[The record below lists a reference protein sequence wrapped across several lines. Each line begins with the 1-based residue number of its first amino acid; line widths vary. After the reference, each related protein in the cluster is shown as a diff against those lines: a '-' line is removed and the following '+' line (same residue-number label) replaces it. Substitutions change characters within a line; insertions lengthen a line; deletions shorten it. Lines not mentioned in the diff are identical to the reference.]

1 MKLDLSQIKSITKG
15 AVRITEENGTYN
27 FHRFTEEQEEMYKE
41 RSADYYKKTFA
52 TAGVKFLFETD
63 SKFIKLT
70 GTVLSG
76 SSRKYYSIDVFVN
89 GKPVGYIDNFENV
102 ELPVNYTTFDL
113 PIGDFSKSISLGE
126 GVKTV
131 CVYMPWSAAV
141 KFEEISVADG
151 SFVKGIK
158 TDKKLLVFG
167 DSITQGYDA
176 LRPSNRYISRIA
188 ESIGAEEI
196 NKAIGGE
203 VFWEDLAKTREDFI
217 PDYIAVSYGSND
229 WNKRTKE
236 DFEKSCR
243 EFYTSLRENYPT
255 AKIFAISP
263 IWRKDYKKEKKFG
276 NFLDA
281 EKFIKEVA
289 DSLDN
294 VTFISGFNF
303 VPHDE
308 EYYADLYLHPNDK
321 GFNCH
326 FESISKELKK

>member
-1 MKLDLSQIKSITKG
+1 MKLNIQQIKEITKG
-15 AVRITEENGTYN
+15 AVRIEETDGVVSFY
-27 FHRFTEEQEEMYKE
+27 RFTKEQEEMYQDRKE
-41 RSADYYKKTFA
+41 DFYKKTFA

-63 SKFIKLT
+63 SEFIKLT
-70 GTVLSG
+70 GTILSG

-89 GKPVGYIDNFENV
+89 EKPVGYIDNFEGV
-102 ELPVNYTTFDL
+102 EFPENYAKIEL
-113 PIGDFSKSISLGE
+113 QMGDFSKSINLGE

-141 KFEEISVADG
+141 KFEEISVAEG

-158 TDKKLLVFG
+158 TDNKLLVFG

-203 VFWEDLAKTREDFI
+203 VFWEDLAKTKEDFM
-217 PDYIAVSYGSND
+217 PDYILVSYGSND

-263 IWRKDYKKEKKFG
+263 IWRGDYLNEKPMGEF
-276 NFLDA
+276 FTV

-289 DSLDN
+289 DSLNN
-294 VTFISGFNF
+294 VKFIRGFDF

-308 EYYADLYLHPNDK
+308 SYFADLYLHPTDK
-321 GFNCH
+321 GFDHYFKNL
-326 FESISKELKK
+326 ISKIL